1 MRAMESA
8 SSTRPAKNE
17 IHCSAC
23 SRLVLLGEGAR
34 EGDVVTC
41 PFCHQKMV
49 VKLMT
54 VYVGEPLVE
63 A

>member
-1 MRAMESA
+1 MESA
-8 SSTRPAKNE
+8 SATRPEKHE
-17 IHCSAC
+17 VHCSAC
-23 SRLVLLGEGAR
+23 SRLVLLSEGTG
-34 EGDVVTC
+34 EGDVITC

-54 VYVGEPLVE
+54 VYVGEPVVE